1 MTIISF
7 VASKVTY
14 CLEALMELLIFNL
27 WPFLLF
33 ERVSLAAQTAKS
45 LPAMP
50 ETGVRSLGWEDSRE
64 KGMTAHSTVLA
75 RRILWTQKP
84 GRLGTD
90 RPLGRM
96 TDGTHAHIIF

>member
-7 VASKVTY
+7 VASKFTY

-45 LPAMP
+45 LPAMQ
-50 ETGVRSLGWEDSRE
+50 ETGVRSLGWEDSRK
-64 KGMTAHSTVLA
+64 KGMTTHSTILA
-75 RRILWTQKP
+75 RRIQWMQKP
-84 GRLGTD
+84 GRLGTI
-90 RPLGRM
+90 
-96 TDGTHAHIIF
+96 H